1 MRTLVSV
8 LFLFLV
14 SSTSVFAEDIRLCS
28 SLGDKG
34 IETLQWSLGII
45 EKKLPKVPPAEAK
58 ALDELE
64 ARFNSQGL
72 DGVVSPDIKRDL
84 RAAEERGYY
93 YLRIARMRLKDAQV
107 GAAYI
112 LVSAESAAKYS
123 ADHGKWPHIFYPAQY
138 HDPEAVKL
146 EHATHEFGALESMEI
161 ALTEF
166 LLKDEQQKT
175 PLMSSQARNDLWS
188 RSGGYVA
195 LLGSYAACKLN
206 GVVTAQRATR

>member
-28 SLGDKG
+28 SLGDEG

-45 EKKLPKVPPAEAK
+45 DQKLPKVPPAEAK

-93 YLRIARMRLKDAQV
+93 YLRIARMRLREAQV

-123 ADHGKWPHIFYPAQY
+123 ADEQLPGLLSPMARR
-138 HDPEAVKL
+138 DPSGDIREWQL
-146 EHATHEFGALESMEI
+146 RGTHSRLPI
-161 ALTEF
+161 CQNPI
-166 LLKDEQQKT
+166 LLVIRPRVT
-175 PLMSSQARNDLWS
+175 
-188 RSGGYVA
+188 
-195 LLGSYAACKLN
+195 YA
-206 GVVTAQRATR
+206 